1 MPGDQF
7 ITGLDL
13 GSFFIKAS
21 AITGKNGDIIFST
34 YGESE
39 GVEDGKI
46 VDTVRFS
53 SSVRKVLRELEIK
66 TGNPVNKVFL
76 SIDGDYVRAEMNRGS
91 SGIGGG
97 QVKDQDLYR
106 ALTNSML
113 VTKQKDEEVI
123 DLLVSEY
130 KIDGISFT
138 NPRGVKGNLLD
149 VTAQVILA
157 EKSVVNKIG
166 ETLAKDGITLSGTSL
181 SVHGIAN
188 LLTPRNLRYNGVL
201 FVDAGH
207 TKTEFSVYKDNKV
220 VYQDTVPL
228 GGRNITKDLS
238 IVLKISMD
246 EAEELKKQFGRGN
259 LDPNFPKYE
268 LIEGV
273 IRERAREILKYVRML
288 FIKYRGY
295 NDIETAY
302 VYGGGLCGFNNIND
316 YCKDMLK
323 ISTNFITSDI
333 IKSDDVFTLNAT
345 GAAYNVIHEIQSD
358 LIVKK
363 FYSQFKKEEIETK
376 KTEKVQDDY
385 FSIFEKVKT
394 TVGKSEDRKEIPS
407 KEELETKNT
416 RQESPEDEYD
426 DDEMPLDE
434 ELENKKE
441 ENKSSLKFKL
451 KKLLGIE

>member
-13 GSFFIKAS
+13 GSFYIKAS

-34 YGESE
+34 YGDSE

-46 VDTVRFS
+46 TDTVRFS
-53 SSVRKVLRELEIK
+53 SAVRKVLRELEIK
-66 TGNPVNKVFL
+66 TGNPVDKVFL
-76 SIDGDYVRAEMNRGS
+76 SIDSNYVRAEMNRGS

-97 QVKDQDLYR
+97 QVRDQDLYR

-113 VTKQKDEEVI
+113 VNKQKDEEIV
-123 DLLVSEY
+123 DVLVSDY

-138 NPRGVKGNLLD
+138 NPKGVKGNLLD
-149 VTAQVILA
+149 VTSQIILA
-157 EKSVVNKIG
+157 EKSLVNKIG
-166 ETLAKDGITLSGTSL
+166 ESLGKEGVTLSGTSL
-181 SVHGIAN
+181 SVHGMAN
-188 LLTPRNLRYNGVL
+188 LLVPRALRYSGVL
-201 FVDAGH
+201 FVDTGH
-207 TKTEFSVYKDNKV
+207 SKTEFAVYKDNKV

-228 GGRNITKDLS
+228 GGKNITKDLS
-238 IVLKISMD
+238 IVLKISME

-268 LIEGV
+268 LIEQV

-302 VYGGGLCGFNNIND
+302 VYGGGLCGFRKIKD
-316 YCKDMLK
+316 YTGDMLK
-323 ISTNFITSDI
+323 ISTNYITSDI
-333 IKSDDVFTLNAT
+333 IKSDDIFTLNAT

-358 LIVKK
+358 LIVRK
-363 FYSQFKKEEIETK
+363 FYAQFKKEEEKPKVNKIE
-376 KTEKVQDDY
+376 DDY
-385 FSIFEKVKT
+385 FSIFEKVNSLSNKEK
-394 TVGKSEDRKEIPS
+394 KSENNKYYD
-407 KEELETKNT
+407 EEDKK
-416 RQESPEDEYD
+416 QEKSSYD
-426 DDEMPLDE
+426 DDEKEIDIE
-434 ELENKKE
+434 DVLEV
-441 ENKSSLKFKL
+441 KSEDDGTLKSKI